1 MNSGAVKKMM
11 LVRSRNLLYLRSK
24 KHRRPQFTRSDARA
38 GTRRN
43 CMQGSRGAGE
53 QGARE
58 QARTHARKQIR
69 MQANTQTD
77 TLNPRHTTE
86 QEWHL
91 LISQHIALGHRK
103 RFHVDVSQHETNVTT
118 SGGELDSLEFLELR
132 LDRRQLGLE
141 MLLLRGSTFCSQLLS
156 KLAHLLYFGQSGCS
170 IVIRVRCAID

>member
-1 MNSGAVKKMM
+1 
-11 LVRSRNLLYLRSK
+11 
-24 KHRRPQFTRSDARA
+24 
-38 GTRRN
+38 
-43 CMQGSRGAGE
+43 
-53 QGARE
+53 
-58 QARTHARKQIR
+58 

>member
-58 QARTHARKQIR
+58 QARTHARARTHASRYACKQIR
-69 MQANTQTD
+69 RQT
-77 TLNPRHTTE
+77 H
-86 QEWHL
+86 
-91 LISQHIALGHRK
+91 
-103 RFHVDVSQHETNVTT
+103 
-118 SGGELDSLEFLELR
+118 
-132 LDRRQLGLE
+132 
-141 MLLLRGSTFCSQLLS
+141 
-156 KLAHLLYFGQSGCS
+156 
-170 IVIRVRCAID
+170 